1 MDHPATVN
9 NSPNKLASSYYR
21 FSKEMAINVNY
32 QIRSTLNNKLTK
44 IIKGSIFTWNDI
56 QKSSLASIAHHSHFP
71 KNFRKYSFKNF
82 VGNIELSIMYMGG
95 QIILTK
101 ENCRLCINNLLV
113 PLLYACPPYFPH
125 LRRRLDQMY
134 KHCRKSLT
142 VPPRGIE
149 SCYCVELSQV
159 EVLEFCLF
167 PPTPTPTQPPLPP
180 SYRLTSK
187 AATTTFTNYSQVI
200 KVAI

>member
-95 QIILTK
+95 QIILTT

-113 PLLYACPPYFPH
+113 PLLYACP
-125 LRRRLDQMY
+125 
-134 KHCRKSLT
+134 
-142 VPPRGIE
+142 
-149 SCYCVELSQV
+149 
-159 EVLEFCLF
+159 LF
-167 PPTPTPTQPPLPP
+167 SPFTK
-180 SYRLTSK
+180 K
-187 AATTTFTNYSQVI
+187 AGSDV
-200 KVAI
+200 